1 MAVTILANP
10 ETPDFCKKRQHS
22 YIVSLFYSQIICIH
36 WQLQQ
41 IRYIFLYLIQN
52 MKSGSIAIICYLAN
66 SNIQPIYAVW
76 WFKLVTNVVL
86 NWYADLSQNAL
97 KSFVLKM

>member
-1 MAVTILANP
+1 
-10 ETPDFCKKRQHS
+10 
-22 YIVSLFYSQIICIH
+22 
-36 WQLQQ
+36 
-41 IRYIFLYLIQN
+41 

-76 WFKLVTNVVL
+76 WFKLVINVVL
-86 NWYADLSQNAL
+86 NWCPDLSQNAP

>member
-1 MAVTILANP
+1 
-10 ETPDFCKKRQHS
+10 
-22 YIVSLFYSQIICIH
+22 
-36 WQLQQ
+36 
-41 IRYIFLYLIQN
+41 
-52 MKSGSIAIICYLAN
+52 MKSGSIAIICYLPN

-86 NWYADLSQNAL
+86 NWYADLSQNAP